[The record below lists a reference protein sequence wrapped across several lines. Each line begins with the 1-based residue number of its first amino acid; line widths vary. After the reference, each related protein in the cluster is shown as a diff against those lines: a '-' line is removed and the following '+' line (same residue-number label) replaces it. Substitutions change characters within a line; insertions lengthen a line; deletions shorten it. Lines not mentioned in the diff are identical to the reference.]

1 MIALFLPTLG
11 GGGAE
16 RNVLRL
22 AAGLVRAGHDVTIV
36 AATGA
41 GPNSAWLPPG
51 AEFVDLK
58 AGRIAKAI
66 VPLSRFLRRRRPA
79 VLLSALDDAN
89 IAAVA
94 ARWLAGVQVP
104 IVITVRIAQSA
115 SEAYARGVR
124 PRWIIPWLVRRSYP
138 HADAIV
144 AVSSG
149 AAADL
154 ADVLAIPRDRVIAIP
169 NPVVTDRLEALRD
182 EPVSHPWLR
191 DIGPAPLIVAVGRLA
206 IQKDYDLLVR
216 AFARVREARPD
227 ARLAILGEG
236 DERHAID
243 ATIRELGLER
253 SVLLAGF
260 QDNPYAWMRRADV
273 LALSSRFEG
282 LPTVLIEGLA
292 CGARIVSTDCPTGPV
307 EILDNGRWGRLVPVG
322 DVAGFAHALI
332 ETLGEGR
339 WPQPPEESLHRYR
352 EEPVVRAYER
362 IICPLMARG
371 AVVSTIAAAEAGAR
385 ARDL

>member
-1 MIALFLPTLG
+1 LFLPTLG

-22 AAGLVRAGHDVTIV
+22 AAGLVRAGHDVTVV

-41 GPNSAWLPPG
+41 GPNNAWLPPA
-51 AEFVDLK
+51 AEFVDLR
-58 AGRIAKAI
+58 AGRMAKAI
-66 VPLSRFLRRRRPA
+66 VPLSRFLRRRRPG

-94 ARWLAGVQVP
+94 ARWLAGVPVP
-104 IVITVRIAQSA
+104 LVITVRIAQSA
-115 SEAYARGVR
+115 YEPYARGLR
-124 PRWIIPWLVRRSYP
+124 ARRIIPWLVRRSYP

-154 ADVLAIPRDRVIAIP
+154 ADVLAIPRHRVIAIP
-169 NPVVTDRLEALRD
+169 NPVVTDRLESLKE
-182 EPVSHPWLR
+182 EPASHPWLR
-191 DIGPAPLIVAVGRLA
+191 DIGTAPLIVAVGRLA

-216 AFARVREARPD
+216 AFAQVRPVIPD
-227 ARLAILGEG
+227 ARLAILGDGEQ
-236 DERHAID
+236 RHAID
-243 ATIRELGLER
+243 ATRVALGLGH
-253 SVLLAGF
+253 SVMLAGF
-260 QDNPYAWMRRADV
+260 QENPYAWMRRADV

-292 CGARIVSTDCPTGPV
+292 CGARIVSTDCPTGPA

-322 DVAGFAHALI
+322 DVAGFARALI
-332 ETLGEGR
+332 EALAEGR

-362 IICPLMARG
+362 VICPLMA
-371 AVVSTIAAAEAGAR
+371 A
-385 ARDL
+385 